1 MKAVHFGAGNIGRGF
16 IGLLFIENGY
26 EMTFIDVDEAKID
39 LLNTYHQYPV
49 AVIGENETVIRA
61 EGYRG
66 IYARDAEA
74 VTRAI
79 AEADTVTTAVGKEAL
94 QFVAPLIAR
103 GLAQKL
109 ALSKTSCTPMRIM
122 VVACENANDNT
133 AYLKALIAPHLECEQ
148 WKEIEDLVSFPN
160 CVVDRIV
167 PNITKH
173 AVDHPLA
180 VSVEE
185 YAQFVV
191 DKTALKDAGSCVK

>member
-94 QFVAPLIAR
+94 QFVAPL
-103 GLAQKL
+103 
-109 ALSKTSCTPMRIM
+109 
-122 VVACENANDNT
+122 
-133 AYLKALIAPHLECEQ
+133 
-148 WKEIEDLVSFPN
+148 
-160 CVVDRIV
+160 
-167 PNITKH
+167 
-173 AVDHPLA
+173 
-180 VSVEE
+180 
-185 YAQFVV
+185 
-191 DKTALKDAGSCVK
+191 